1 MTLKEQL
8 DSVIYQWF
16 YRKQTELDIGSG
28 DTPLDCM
35 IDELIDKLTEECQRV
50 LNWQLTS
57 CEHTEPLFIFQ
68 NKYKIVEPNL
78 SISGMPLTLSESL
91 DLYCDG
97 EDVFDK
103 NSGDYYVRADMI
115 IKYFR
120 DREAKNGRVVH

>member
-8 DSVIYQWF
+8 DSIIYQWF
-16 YRKQTELDIGSG
+16 YRKQAELDIGSG

-35 IDELIDKLTEECQRV
+35 IDELIDKLIDECHRV
-50 LNWQLTS
+50 LEWQQKQ
-57 CEHTEPLFIFQ
+57 CEHTEPLFVFQ
-68 NKYKIVEPNL
+68 NKYKIVEPDL
-78 SISGMPLTLSESL
+78 SISGVPLTLSESL

-103 NSGDYYVRADMI
+103 NSGDYYIRADLI

-120 DREAKNGRVVH
+120 DKEVRNGRTVH